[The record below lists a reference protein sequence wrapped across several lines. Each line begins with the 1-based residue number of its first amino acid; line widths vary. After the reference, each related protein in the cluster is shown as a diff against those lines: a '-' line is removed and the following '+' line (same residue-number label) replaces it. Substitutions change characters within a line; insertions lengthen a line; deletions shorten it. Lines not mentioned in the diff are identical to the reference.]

1 MTREAVN
8 DPSSGGPIAKT
19 DTANI
24 AWIILGVF
32 VALSVLAVGMIV
44 HHRKR
49 AKRNERYFIKMLL

>member
-32 VALSVLAVGMIV
+32 IALSVLAVGMIV
-44 HHRKR
+44 HRKR

>member
-1 MTREAVN
+1 MTRKAVN

-19 DTANI
+19 DTADI

-44 HHRKR
+44 HRKR

>member
-24 AWIILGVF
+24 ARIMLGVF
-32 VALSVLAVGMIV
+32 VALSVLVVGMIV
-44 HHRKR
+44 HRKR